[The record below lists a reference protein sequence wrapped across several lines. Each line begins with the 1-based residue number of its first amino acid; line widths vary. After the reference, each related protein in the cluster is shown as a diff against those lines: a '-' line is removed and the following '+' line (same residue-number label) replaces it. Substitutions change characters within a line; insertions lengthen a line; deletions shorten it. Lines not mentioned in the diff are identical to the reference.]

1 MNKIEESLPI
11 CDEVLASKP
20 TDLDTLNVMMLVL
33 RALGRRKHSRLPVP
47 RVFRA
52 HYYSLKYH
60 IPLDRQ

>member
-33 RALGRRKHSRLPVP
+33 RELGRRKLPLPVP

-52 HYYSLKYH
+52 HTSNSYFL
-60 IPLDRQ
+60 